1 MVGAGEPQVK
11 SNKKQRAEAF
21 EMRLK
26 DIQHEVLV
34 AVASGRPLT
43 EVMTLVCARAE
54 AIAPTAI
61 CSIIRVDGEGR
72 LRPLAAPSLPESY
85 SSGIDGQPIGP
96 MAGSC
101 GSAAYYGVPVEVTNV
116 RTDPRW
122 ADYRGAALKLGLKAC
137 WSTPIKAH
145 DGRVVGTFAFYFP
158 TARKPTKLEKRIV
171 DHCAHLCALAIEHWD
186 AQARI
191 HHLAYTDAL
200 TGLGNRAL
208 LAERMPK
215 ILARAARIGKSVA
228 VLYADLDGFRATN
241 DLQGHKAGDLLLR
254 RVAER
259 IREIAGEADLIARL
273 GSDEFL
279 IVKTEGKTCGEF
291 EELAEALSRHLY
303 GRYTLE
309 ADVEVK
315 ASASIGVACYPRDG
329 DDIDGLMA
337 HADTALCRVK
347 RDKRSGYAFY
357 AREMDAERH
366 ARRAFERDVSLAAEA
381 GQLSVVYQPQADAET
396 LAVTGFEAL
405 LRWKHPIHGFVS
417 PQKFIPAA
425 EACGAIKEIGAFVLR
440 EALAQAA
447 LWPDHLRVAVNASPA
462 QIVDADFAALVE
474 DALQESG
481 VAATR
486 LEIEVTESLFIYDA
500 SAATRTLE
508 RLKALGVSVS
518 IDDFGTG
525 YSSLSTLRSF
535 PFDRIKIDRS
545 FVVDMTTNAD
555 AAAIVNSILGLGR
568 ALGRPVVAEGVET
581 ESQLAMLRKLACS
594 EVQGYLIGKPQPIA
608 KCGLIKKSALKSGRP
623 VATVKPPRSRPVM
636 VQVARGAARA

>member
-1 MVGAGEPQVK
+1 MK
-11 SNKKQRAEAF
+11 SKKKQRAEAF
-21 EMRLK
+21 EARLK

-43 EVMTLVCARAE
+43 EVMTLVCTRAE
-54 AIAPTAI
+54 QIASTAI
-61 CSIIRVDGEGR
+61 CSIIRVDGEDR
-72 LRPLAAPSLPESY
+72 LRPLAAPSLPDSY
-85 SSGIDGQPIGP
+85 SRGIDGLPIGP

-101 GSAAYYGVPVEVTNV
+101 GSAAYYGEPVEVTNI

-122 ADYRGAALKLGLKAC
+122 ADFRGAALSLGLKAC
-137 WSTPIKAH
+137 WSSPIKTH

-158 TARKPTKLEKRIV
+158 TARKPAKLEKRIV
-171 DHCAHLCALAIEHWD
+171 EHCADVCALAIDHWD

-215 ILARAARIGKSVA
+215 ILAQAAHAGNGVA

-241 DLQGHKAGDLLLR
+241 DLHGHKAGDLLLR

-259 IREIAGEADLIARL
+259 IREVAGEADLVARL

-279 IVKTEGKTCGEF
+279 IVKTERESDEEF
-291 EELAEALSRHLY
+291 EKLADALSRRLCGSY
-303 GRYTLE
+303 GLE
-309 ADVEVK
+309 ADVEVN

-329 DDIDGLMA
+329 DDLDGLMA
-337 HADTALCRVK
+337 RADTALCRVK
-347 RDKRSGYAFY
+347 REKRSGYAFY
-357 AREMDAERH
+357 TREMDAERH
-366 ARRAFERDVSLAAEA
+366 ARRAFERDVSLAVEA
-381 GQLSVVYQPQADAET
+381 GQLSVVYQPQANAET
-396 LAVTGFEAL
+396 LEVAGFEAL

-447 LWPDHLRVAVNASPA
+447 LWPGHLRVAVNASPA
-462 QIVDADFAALVE
+462 QIVDADFAMLVE

-481 VAATR
+481 VTPAR
-486 LEIEVTESLFIYDA
+486 LEIEVTESLFIYDERTA
-500 SAATRTLE
+500 MRTLE

-525 YSSLSTLRSF
+525 YSSLTTLRSF

-545 FVVDMTTNAD
+545 FVFDMTTNAD

-581 ESQLAMLRKLACS
+581 ECQLAMLRKLDCD

-608 KCGLIKKSALKSGRP
+608 KCGIVKKSAPKSARP
-623 VATVKPPRSRPVM
+623 MAAVKSSRQRSVPM
-636 VQVARGAARA
+636 QVSRGSARA